1 MSKKFLIVGNKP
13 ISGAIVSTLSL
24 LNSYHFVQINPIDF
38 PDLETLVDDLEKFKD
53 VKKYQ
58 DTITNFKIHLAR
70 DQRHNKGDVFI
81 IKVEVHVPQKN
92 IVIEERHA
100 DARAAVDIIQDKLA
114 RRLLKFKEKNTS
126 KEKKSWKRSK
136 QRKYL

>member
-1 MSKKFLIVGNKP
+1 MEIQIHNK
-13 ISGAIVSTLSL
+13 
-24 LNSYHFVQINPIDF
+24 NF
-38 PDLETLVDDLEKFKD
+38 DLTDPFKQYLKEKFQD

-58 DTITNFKIHLAR
+58 DTITNFKIHLSR
-70 DQRHNKGDVFI
+70 DQRHNKGNVFI

-126 KEKKSWKRSK
+126 KEKKSWKRRFRLWK
-136 QRKYL
+136 KEEY